1 MPGAFDYTPAL
12 LGSKPKRITLLTS
25 AAPTGTYVPTEDMAR
40 CLIRVQAGGG
50 GGWGTAGNAGGGG
63 GAMIEE
69 VVRIPI
75 AGWAYVV
82 GAGGAVSTAGSPST
96 LGPFGAD
103 GGKAPSSSVIPGIGG
118 LVGMAAGTVSATAT
132 TVSSGGSGRGVTGGG
147 GGYAASGSGFRAGT
161 PIAENHTVFGTVSPV
176 ISHIAGLRNGAGAAS
191 GGSSFYGIGGANGQ
205 PPAADAYGAGAGSG
219 VGTGGVGGCIEIWDF
234 GA

>member
-1 MPGAFDYTPAL
+1 MSLNDLFLAGA
-12 LGSKPKRITLLTS
+12 KPKLITRYTS
-25 AAPTGTYVPTEDMAR
+25 AAPTGTYVPTVDNAR
-40 CLIRVQAGGG
+40 CLVRIQGGGG
-50 GGWGTAGNAGGGG
+50 GGWSTAGNAGGGG

-103 GGKAPSSSVIPGIGG
+103 GGKAPSSSAIPGIGG
-118 LVGMAAGTVSATAT
+118 LVGMAAGAVSATAT

-161 PIAENHTVFGTVSPV
+161 PIAENHAVFGTVSPV
-176 ISHIAGLRNGAGAAS
+176 TSYIAGLRNGAGAAS